1 MQRITEAHLQAKI
14 DRLNKIT
21 VTRQD
26 GTYCESM
33 RFASLVDARAWA
45 QWQEQN
51 GRVAH
56 INPIE

>member
-1 MQRITEAHLQAKI
+1 MYRVTI
-14 DRLNKIT
+14 
-21 VTRQD
+21 TRQD

-45 QWQEQN
+45 QWQEQTM

-56 INPIE
+56 ITSIN

>member
-1 MQRITEAHLQAKI
+1 MFKVI
-14 DRLNKIT
+14 

-33 RFASLVDARAWA
+33 RFASLSDANAWA

-56 INPIE
+56 ITSIN